1 MATNKSNTHLAL
13 RCLVEGA
20 IMVALA
26 QALSYLKLWRMPW
39 GGSVTL
45 AMIPIV
51 LYAVRWGVGPGLMAG
66 FVLGVLQFL
75 LDGGFVLGW
84 QSILGDYV
92 IAYML
97 LGLAGLCKRRKSG
110 VFVGSIIGGLGRALS
125 LFVTGATL
133 WAEYMPETFLGLKMT
148 SPWIYSALY
157 QICYMGPNILI
168 ALVVFAALYAPLKK
182 YFVGG
187 DLK

>member
-1 MATNKSNTHLAL
+1 MKQSGRMVL
-13 RCLVEGA
+13 RALVEGA

-26 QALSYLKLWRMPW
+26 QVLSYLKIWRMPW

-45 AMIPIV
+45 AMVPIV
-51 LYAVRWGVGPGLMAG
+51 LYAVRWGVGSGLLAG
-66 FVLGVLQFL
+66 FVLGVLQFM

-92 IAYML
+92 VAYTA
-97 LGLAGLCKRRKSG
+97 LGFAGLVKRQKAG
-110 VFVGSIIGGLGRALS
+110 VFTGSLIGGLGRFIVLC
-125 LFVTGATL
+125 VTGATL
-133 WAEYMPETFLGLKMT
+133 WAEYMPESFLGLKMT

-157 QICYMGPNILI
+157 NLCYMVPNVAI
-168 ALVVFAALYAPLKK
+168 ALVVFAALYKPMKK

-187 DLK
+187 DLKQ